1 MPAARIEAA
10 RGDITRELVDAI
22 FGATDTFADGAH
34 QQDDMTVVVVR
45 RI

>member
-1 MPAARIEAA
+1 MEGAAAKEIVE
-10 RGDITRELVDAI
+10 AI
-22 FGATDTFADGAH
+22 FTATDTFAEGAH